1 MAYTWCTYV
10 VTKLLSHNLEAEDN
24 SASKQM
30 F

>member
-1 MAYTWCTYV
+1 MAYTWCMYIV
-10 VTKLLSHNLEAEDN
+10 IKLLSHNFKAEDS